1 MRRALLFGAA
11 MLVLAVPSLASAQV
25 GSAEAL
31 AKQLAN
37 PISSLISVP
46 FQYNFDCCFGPLD
59 ADRHLLNI
67 QPVIPRNISTDWN
80 VIIRT
85 ILPVIYIE
93 APAPG
98 FDDTFGLS
106 DTLQSF
112 FFSPSDTPGGVTW
125 GIGPAIQWPTG
136 TDPLIDSGKW
146 AAGPT
151 FVILKQQSGWTYG
164 ILANQIWS
172 FADAGGPNTRPEVNQ
187 MFLQPFLAYTWKDST
202 TLTLNSEFL
211 LLLGNAAMERAPQ
224 SARQP
229 HLQIRA
235 TAGKPRGRRTLVC
248 RYGRRRTQLGLARR
262 GHLPV
267 PRRRVMVAPKPV
279 QLKVLGAP

>member
-11 MLVLAVPSLASAQV
+11 ILVLAVPSLARAQV

-46 FQYNFDCCFGPLD
+46 FQYNFDCCIGPLE

-67 QPVIPRNISTDWN
+67 QPVIPKQISTDWN

-98 FDDTFGLS
+98 LDDTFGLS

-112 FFSPSDTPGGVTW
+112 FFSPRDTPGGVTW

-202 TLTLNSEFL
+202 TLTLNSESYYYWETRQWSVPLNLLVSHVYKFGHQPVSLAVGGRWYADTVDDGPNWGLRAAVTFL
-211 LLLGNAAMERAPQ
+211 FP
-224 SARQP
+224 
-229 HLQIRA
+229 
-235 TAGKPRGRRTLVC
+235 AGG
-248 RYGRRRTQLGLARR
+248 
-262 GHLPV
+262 
-267 PRRRVMVAPKPV
+267 
-279 QLKVLGAP
+279 